1 MLLSSIVHGAAI
13 RRPAYP
19 ALVCDGN
26 RWTFWELSDRVS
38 KLAAGLSMLT
48 EPGERVAILA
58 DNCVEY
64 IDCLY
69 GVSQAGNTLAPIN
82 QRLAVPEIEYVL
94 SDAEPAVLIV
104 GSEYYERLGEI
115 RSVVPSIRHVVV
127 IGDVI
132 GDAPPG
138 ALSYR
143 SLLSSTVLDPS
154 RAHSD
159 DNEVA
164 WLVYTSGTTGRPKG
178 AMLTHRN
185 IISAMLN
192 AMIEWKPDRD
202 DRQLFCFP
210 LCHVAAFIP
219 LMYHLRQATVVLM
232 PSFDPAVFLRLVEE
246 YEITHTGLAPTMLN
260 FLLQHPDINS
270 ARLDSVELVVY
281 GSAPMSPTLL
291 ENGIKRFGEVFVQ
304 TYGMTELSGNV
315 LVLGLDHHH
324 RAITG
329 EPELLAAAGQM
340 ECLATVRLVDDDM
353 KDVAVGDV
361 GEIVV
366 SGDQVMKGYWR
377 AEEATAEVLVDGW
390 LRTGDLARMD
400 EEGLV
405 YVVDRKKDMIITG
418 GENVYPREV
427 EDVIARL
434 PGLSEV
440 AVIGLPD
447 DRWGEAVTA
456 VVVPRAGQTVKAEDV
471 RAACRDSLA
480 GFKVPKRVEFTDE
493 LPRNAAGKVVKTL
506 LRDRFLEPGNA

>member
-1 MLLSSIVHGAAI
+1 MLLSSIVHGAAL
-13 RRPAYP
+13 RRPAHP
-19 ALVCDGN
+19 ALVCDGVS
-26 RWTFWELSDRVS
+26 WAFWELSDRAS
-38 KLAAGLSMLT
+38 RLAAGLSMLT

-69 GVSQAGNTLAPIN
+69 GVSQAGNTLALIN

-104 GSEYYERLGEI
+104 GGNHYERLTEI
-115 RSVVPSIRHVVV
+115 RSAVPSIRHVVV
-127 IGDVI
+127 IGDEQS
-132 GDAPPG
+132 G

-143 SLLSSTVLDPS
+143 SLLGATALEPA
-154 RAHSD
+154 RGHSD
-159 DNEVA
+159 ENDVA

-185 IISAMLN
+185 IVSALLN

-232 PSFDPAVFLRLVEE
+232 SSFDAAEYLRLVEE
-246 YEITHTGLAPTMLN
+246 HEITHTGLAPTMLN
-260 FLLQHPDINS
+260 FLLQHPDIDS
-270 ARLDSVELVVY
+270 ARLESVELLVY
-281 GSAPMSPTLL
+281 GSAPMAPTLL
-291 ENGIKRFGEVFVQ
+291 EGGIERFGEVFVQ
-304 TYGMTELSGNV
+304 TYGMTELAGNV
-315 LVLGLDHHH
+315 LILGLDHHH

-329 EPELLAAAGQM
+329 EPGLLSAAGQM

-353 KDVAVGDV
+353 KDVPIGEI

-377 AEEATAEVLVDGW
+377 AEQATAEVLVDGW

-405 YVVDRKKDMIITG
+405 YIVDRKKDMIITG

-434 PGLSEV
+434 PALSEV

-456 VVVPRAGQTVKAEDV
+456 VVVPRAGQTLTAEDV
-471 RAACRDSLA
+471 RCLCRESLA
-480 GFKVPKRVEFTDE
+480 GYKVPKRIEFADV
-493 LPRNAAGKVVKTL
+493 LPRNAAGKVLKAC
-506 LRDRFLEPGNA
+506 LRDRYV